1 MRPRS
6 FLTTVFALLGV
17 LFVLLSGGTS
27 ANAYAGENVRTL
39 SRHEVM
45 RQVIARAD
53 SFRHSASRL
62 GWDETS
68 ARQVLTDGW
77 ARLTNSPSFI
87 EITEVSPK
95 GSDAEF
101 MLNALESLGDC
112 EALDRARAFVLDGC
126 GREISAVAL
135 DEQFRRAALGAVE
148 DETALGS
155 VVDEAALEILA
166 NWSKDSAELLLQSV
180 NDSRQ
185 PAPKPYDR
193 EEFPSAALAQTS
205 GSVNDFHA
213 LQGFHFMTQNPL
225 DGVCVTQ
232 NARLPRLSFFSS
244 SLTLSAGRKP
254 FLLI

>member
-27 ANAYAGENVRTL
+27 ANANAGENAREI

-45 RQVIARAD
+45 QQIIARAD
-53 SFRHSASRL
+53 AFRLSAVRL

-68 ARQVLTDGW
+68 ARQVLTEGW
-77 ARLTNSPSFI
+77 NRLMNPSREAVI
-87 EITEVSPK
+87 PE

-112 EALDRARAFVLDGC
+112 EALNRARAFVLDGC
-126 GREISAVAL
+126 RREISAVAL
-135 DEQFRRAALGAVE
+135 EDQFRRAAI
-148 DETALGS
+148 GS
-155 VVDEAALEILA
+155 VEDEAALEILA

-180 NDSRQ
+180 NNSRQ
-185 PAPKPYDR
+185 PAPQPFDR

>member
-27 ANAYAGENVRTL
+27 ANAYAGENAREI

-53 SFRHSASRL
+53 AFRHSASRL

-77 ARLTNSPSFI
+77 ARLTNPSREAVI
-87 EITEVSPK
+87 PE

-112 EALDRARAFVLDGC
+112 EALNRARAFVLDGC
-126 GREISAVAL
+126 RRKISAVAL
-135 DEQFRRAALGAVE
+135 EDQFRRAAI
-148 DETALGS
+148 GS
-155 VVDEAALEILA
+155 VEDEAALEILA
-166 NWSKDSAELLLQSV
+166 RWSADSAEAFLASV

-185 PAPKPYDR
+185 PAPQPFDR

>member
-6 FLTTVFALLGV
+6 FLTTVFTFLGV
-17 LFVLLSGGTS
+17 LSVLLSGGTS
-27 ANAYAGENVRTL
+27 ANAGASSDANAREI
-39 SRHEVM
+39 SRHDVM

-53 SFRHSASRL
+53 AFRHSAGRL

-68 ARQVLTDGW
+68 ARQILTDGW
-77 ARLTNSPSFI
+77 DRLTNPSQ
-87 EITEVSPK
+87 EVAIPE

-112 EALDRARAFVLDGC
+112 EAVDRARAFVIDGC
-126 GREISAVAL
+126 EREISAVAL
-135 DEQFRRAALGAVE
+135 EDQFRRAALGSVE
-148 DETALGS
+148 
-155 VVDEAALEILA
+155 DEAALEILA
-166 NWSKDSAELLLQSV
+166 RWSADSAERFLQSV

-185 PAPKPYDR
+185 PAPKPFDR
-193 EEFPSAALAQTS
+193 GEFPVAALAQTS
-205 GSVNDFHA
+205 GSANDFHA
-213 LQGFHFMTQNPL
+213 FQAFHLMTQNPL

-232 NARLPRLSFFSS
+232 DSRLPRLSFFSS

>member
-6 FLTTVFALLGV
+6 FLTTVFAFLGA
-17 LFVLLSGGTS
+17 LSVLLSGGTF
-27 ANAYAGENVRTL
+27 ANANAQKI
-39 SRHEVM
+39 SRHDVM
-45 RQVIARAD
+45 QQVLDRAD
-53 SFRHSASRL
+53 AFRHSAARL

-68 ARQVLTDGW
+68 ARQILTDGW
-77 ARLTNSPSFI
+77 NRLTNPPREAVI
-87 EITEVSPK
+87 PE

-101 MLNALESLGDC
+101 MLNALGTLDDC
-112 EALDRARAFVLDGC
+112 EAVDRARAFVLDGC

-135 DEQFRRAALGAVE
+135 EDQFRRAALGSVE
-148 DETALGS
+148 DETAL
-155 VVDEAALEILA
+155 EILA
-166 NWSKDSAELLLQSV
+166 RWSADSAEAFLASV

-185 PAPKPYDR
+185 PAPKPFDR
-193 EEFPSAALAQTS
+193 GEFPSAALAQAS
-205 GSVNDFHA
+205 GSANDFHA
-213 LQGFHFMTQNPL
+213 FQAFLFMTQNPL

>member
-27 ANAYAGENVRTL
+27 ANANAGENAREI

-45 RQVIARAD
+45 QQIIARAD
-53 SFRHSASRL
+53 AFRLSAVRL

-68 ARQVLTDGW
+68 ARQILTDGW
-77 ARLTNSPSFI
+77 DRLTNPPR
-87 EITEVSPK
+87 EAVVPED
-95 GSDAEF
+95 SDAEF
-101 MLNALESLGDC
+101 ILNALGSLDDC
-112 EALDRARAFVLDGC
+112 EAVDRARAFVLDGC
-126 GREISAVAL
+126 EREISAVAL
-135 DEQFRRAALGAVE
+135 EDQFRRAALGAVE
-148 DETALGS
+148 DE
-155 VVDEAALEILA
+155 AALEILA
-166 NWSKDSAELLLQSV
+166 RWSADSAEAFLASV

-185 PAPKPYDR
+185 PAPKPFDR
-193 EEFPSAALAQTS
+193 GEFPSAALAQTS
-205 GSVNDFHA
+205 GSANDFHA
-213 LQGFHFMTQNPL
+213 FQAFHFMTQNPL

-244 SLTLSAGRKP
+244 ALTLSAGRKP